1 MHYGL
6 WFLRA
11 QLFEGQL
18 EQIFSVLLKSIFL
31 DTFLLSF

>member
-6 WFLRA
+6 RFLRA
-11 QLFEGQL
+11 QLFEGRL
-18 EQIFSVLLKSIFL
+18 EQIFSVLLKNIFL